1 VKQQD
6 DPQQVES
13 ADHVFSYPPEEV
25 TAAADAVLAALQRVS
40 PLDDA
45 QPAGNTDLDPTLVV
59 LAAARLLQ
67 DGRVGMKARDD
78 GSYVF
83 WLVEQKG
90 CGDKT

>member
-1 VKQQD
+1 MNQQD
-6 DPQQVES
+6 DPQPNES
-13 ADHVFSYPPEEV
+13 ADHVFSYPPQEV
-25 TAAADAVLAALQRVS
+25 TAAADAVLAALQQAS

-45 QPAGNTDLDPTLVV
+45 QLAGNTGLDPTLVV

-67 DGRVGMKARDD
+67 DGLVGMKARDD

-90 CGDKT
+90 GDKS